1 MYPNLQNSSICISQN
16 VETNSNV
23 YQLMNGLKNCDM
35 HIHTTEY
42 WLPTKRNEVV
52 AHTTT
57 RMNFENTVLSDRS
70 QAGKATESGFP
81 LRGIQVR
88 STDETVNQ

>member
-1 MYPNLQNSSICISQN
+1 
-16 VETNSNV
+16 
-23 YQLMNGLKNCDM
+23 M

-70 QAGKATESGFP
+70 QAGKASVRIPLTWDSGEIH
-81 LRGIQVR
+81 RRDSKSVVAVAGGSGDGEQTGD
-88 STDETVNQ
+88 S